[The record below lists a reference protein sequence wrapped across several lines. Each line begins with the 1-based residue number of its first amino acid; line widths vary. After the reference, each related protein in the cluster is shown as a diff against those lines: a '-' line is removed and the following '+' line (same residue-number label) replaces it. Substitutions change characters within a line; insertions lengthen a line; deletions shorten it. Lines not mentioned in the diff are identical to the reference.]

1 MLWPMVMPAEAIR
14 RLPARVVSEATGA
27 NQRTVERWRAGMGPR
42 RTEYR
47 IRLEDLA
54 AILEILGSQMGPHA
68 WQGWLTGRSAHLGWQ
83 RPVELLAAGDF
94 DRVRGAALAY
104 AAGDPT

>member
-1 MLWPMVMPAEAIR
+1 MTVNSTAAL

-27 NQRTVERWRAGMGPR
+27 SPRTVERWRAGMGPR

-47 IRLEDLA
+47 LRLDDLA
-54 AILEILGSQMGPHA
+54 AVVDILGAQMAPRA
-68 WQGWLTGRSAHLGWQ
+68 RQAWLTARSAHLGWR
-83 RPVELLAAGDF
+83 RPVELLAAGEF
-94 DRVRGAALAY
+94 DQVRGAALAY

>member
-1 MLWPMVMPAEAIR
+1 MAISASHALQ
-14 RLPARVVSEATGA
+14 LPVGVVSEATGA
-27 NQRTVERWRAGMGPR
+27 SSRSVERWRAGMGPR

-47 IRLEDLA
+47 LKLDDLA
-54 AILEILGSQMGPHA
+54 AVLEILGAQMAPRA
-68 WQGWLTGRSAHLGWQ
+68 RQAWLTGRSAHLGWR
-83 RPVELLAAGDF
+83 RPVELLAAGEF

>member
-1 MLWPMVMPAEAIR
+1 MAMTAQAVR

-27 NQRTVERWRAGMGPR
+27 NERTVERWRAGVGPR

-47 IRLEDLA
+47 VKLDDLA
-54 AILEILGSQMGPHA
+54 AVLEILGAQMGPRA
-68 WQGWLTGRSAHLGWQ
+68 WQAWLTGRSAHLGWR
-83 RPVELLAAGDF
+83 RPVELLAAGEF
-94 DRVRGAALAY
+94 ERVRGAALAY